1 MFLRPLNN
9 ESFVCRVN
17 QLLHR
22 LTIKIHFHSSV
33 YMLEAFTASK
43 NLISY
48 LEVEI
53 FRVICAKIEIA
64 MKQFIKSNLLNHV
77 YLYILIDECV
87 LENTQIYHLY
97 TQKI

>member
-9 ESFVCRVN
+9 ISLVCRVN

-22 LTIKIHFHSSV
+22 LAIKIYFHSSV

-53 FRVICAKIEIA
+53 FRIMSAKIEIA
-64 MKQFIKSNLLNHV
+64 IKQYLAHSNLLNDVH
-77 YLYILIDECV
+77 LDILIDEWIV
-87 LENTQIYHLY
+87 ESTQI
-97 TQKI
+97 

>member
-1 MFLRPLNN
+1 MY
-9 ESFVCRVN
+9 RVN

-53 FRVICAKIEIA
+53 FRIMSAKIEIA
-64 MKQFIKSNLLNHV
+64 IKQYLAHSNLLNDV
-77 YLYILIDECV
+77 YLDILIDEWIV
-87 LENTQIYHLY
+87 ENTQI
-97 TQKI
+97 